1 MRFFSK
7 QEKQNTLIWFYWYSA
22 QPHSSQVKTVQ
33 WYTENPT
40 VRRQRGCDD
49 DIQTNTERRQSL
61 SFPPVGRRSFLSLC
75 SLPLLSP
82 FIFTR
87 WWSWN
92 RVEAPG
98 ATEGTA
104 LWTSQV
110 CPAGSAVQCIIEMFR
125 EGGNESRA
133 LVSGVGWAQ
142 ELRSTST
149 LLTDLRPPCRVWVI
163 NWLVFSLAGYRGVS
177 SSADSAVCGAGDRRR
192 LWFKNLFHRII
203 TASRHL

>member
-1 MRFFSK
+1 MRCFSK
-7 QEKQNTLIWFYWYSA
+7 QEKQNTLILLIQRPTTFV
-22 QPHSSQVKTVQ
+22 SSKDGTMIHRKPSEDSEDAMTIQ
-33 WYTENPT
+33 
-40 VRRQRGCDD
+40 
-49 DIQTNTERRQSL
+49 IQTNTERRQSL

-142 ELRSTST
+142 ELCSTST